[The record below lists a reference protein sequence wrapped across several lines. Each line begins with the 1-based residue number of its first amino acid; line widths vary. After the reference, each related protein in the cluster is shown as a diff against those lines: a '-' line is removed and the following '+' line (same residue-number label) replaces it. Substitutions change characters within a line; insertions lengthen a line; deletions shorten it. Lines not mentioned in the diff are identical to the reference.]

1 MSTSILKTYY
11 RRGAKILTAEQIKEI
26 RYLKNKVPVYMI
38 VKEYHINKDHVHD
51 IWNDCER
58 SQQNGNHFYEELRK
72 AQSISSKNDSEV
84 HAKLAC
90 EASDEST
97 PKESPEIVEVL
108 LEPPP
113 AEMNVQ
119 EKQKMKKKLLK
130 SGSIQNSNL
139 PEILAGGP
147 CQNSL
152 LDISYDL
159 IASIKKDRIESEE
172 SMHESEKL
180 FALNTLR

>member
-1 MSTSILKTYY
+1 MSTSILKTHYQQ
-11 RRGAKILTAEQIKEI
+11 GVNVLTSEQIKEI
-26 RYLKNKVPVYMI
+26 RCLKNKVPVYMI
-38 VKEYHINKDHVHD
+38 VKEYHINKNRVHD

-58 SQQNGNHFYEELRK
+58 FQQNGNHFYEELRK
-72 AQSISSKNDSEV
+72 AQFISSENGSEV
-84 HAKLAC
+84 HTKQPC

-97 PKESPEIVEVL
+97 PKESSEIVGVPLGL
-108 LEPPP
+108 LS

-119 EKQKMKKKLLK
+119 EKQKNKKKLLK
-130 SGSIQNSNL
+130 HGSIRNSNL

-152 LDISYDL
+152 LDVSYDL

-172 SMHESEKL
+172 SMHKSEKL
-180 FALNTLR
+180 FGLNTFC